1 MDDEKKI
8 THNVSKDVTLSEI
21 IVYIKKLWKFLV
33 SKWLIIAIFGISGAI
48 IGLGVSFIIKPK
60 YTAHLSFALNEK
72 SGNGGLATLASSFGF
87 SGLLGSSSG
96 DAFTGDNLLEIIKSR
111 YAIEKTLLTP
121 IKFDGQEMTMLN
133 AYIRF
138 NNLYNKWEKSKNKE
152 LVNLN
157 YPVEQKRETFTRTQ
171 DSVLNVIYEK
181 IIRTNDL
188 NVFRK
193 NKKINIVYVDF
204 TSEDEVFS
212 KCFVDNLMNQTYE
225 FYKETRTA
233 QSKTNIKMMQHTADS
248 IKNLYEDALYRG
260 AGISQININTAMQ
273 LAAVPRL
280 KQEYN
285 VQLYGTVYAEV
296 LKNLETL
303 KLDLARETP
312 LVQIIDKPI
321 YPLMKK
327 KLGKAK
333 GLVLGGLIGGI
344 VILLYLLGG
353 FYMKEKL
360 YNP

>member
-33 SKWLIIAIFGISGAI
+33 SKWLIIVVFGIGGAI
-48 IGLGVSFIIKPK
+48 IGFGLSFIIKPK

-72 SGNGGLATLASSFGF
+72 SGSGGLATLASSFGF
-87 SGLLGSSSG
+87 SGLLGNSGG
-96 DAFTGDNLLEIIKSR
+96 DAFTGDNLLEIVKSR
-111 YAIEKTLLTP
+111 YAIEKALLTP
-121 IKFDGQEMTMLN
+121 IEFDGKKMTMIN

-138 NNLYNKWEKSKNKE
+138 NNLYNKWRKSKNEE

-157 YPVEQKRETFTRTQ
+157 YPIEQKRETFSRTQ

-181 IIRTNDL
+181 IVKTNDL

-193 NKKINIVYVDF
+193 NKKINIVFVDF
-204 TSEDEVFS
+204 TSKNEVFS
-212 KCFVDNLMNQTYE
+212 KSFVENLMNQTYE

-260 AGISQININTAMQ
+260 AGISQINVNTAMQ

-312 LVQIIDKPI
+312 LVQLIDKPI
-321 YPLMKK
+321 YPLKK
-327 KLGKAK
+327 EKLGKAK
-333 GLVLGGLIGGI
+333 GLVFGGLIGGI
-344 VILLYLLGG
+344 VILLYLLVG